1 VGRRAH
7 LAVATKIQAEE
18 GVFEALAEKTGRSL
32 LLLFLAPN
40 PWHLAPQK
48 LAGQTS
54 LIPAEAPPEK
64 TLLG

>member
-1 VGRRAH
+1 LR
-7 LAVATKIQAEE
+7 LLAEE
-18 GVFEALAEKTGRSL
+18 GVFGALAEKTGRS